1 MNMKIVYFDY
11 CAVFVLITILVS
23 QYSRHLTHGKEYTAF
38 LAVNWQLLIKTLVGC
53 FCIILDNLQASPAA
67 RFIFHGL
74 YLILHPLSSLFY
86 TYYIMILIDS
96 WYKVYLQKLKYSLLF
111 LPMLTIIISVII
123 NIFTNATKMPT
134 FSFNPF
140 TIK

>member
-67 RFIFHGL
+67 RFIFTVFILFFIL
-74 YLILHPLSSLFY
+74 YLLYFIPITS
-86 TYYIMILIDS
+86 
-96 WYKVYLQKLKYSLLF
+96 
-111 LPMLTIIISVII
+111 
-123 NIFTNATKMPT
+123 
-134 FSFNPF
+134 
-140 TIK
+140 